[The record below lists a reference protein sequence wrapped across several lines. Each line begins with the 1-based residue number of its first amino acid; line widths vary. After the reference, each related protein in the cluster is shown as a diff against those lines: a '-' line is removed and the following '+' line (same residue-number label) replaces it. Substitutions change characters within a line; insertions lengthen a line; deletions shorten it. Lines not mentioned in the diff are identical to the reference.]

1 MRYHMHAFCVDFYAL
16 SVITCKLATC
26 TCTSNNTCIVTII
39 LVKFLSQK
47 QVLVRR
53 GGGILENRRGLKT

>member
-1 MRYHMHAFCVDFYAL
+1 MRYHMHAFYVDFYAL

-39 LVKFLSQK
+39 LVRFLSQK

-53 GGGILENRRGLKT
+53 GGGI